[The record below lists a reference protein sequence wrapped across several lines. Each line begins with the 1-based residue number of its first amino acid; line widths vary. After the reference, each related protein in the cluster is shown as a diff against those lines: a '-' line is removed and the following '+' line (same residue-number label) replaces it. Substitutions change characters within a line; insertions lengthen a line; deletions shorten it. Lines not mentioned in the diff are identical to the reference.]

1 MNPEETRTL
10 IKSTENLNTS
20 FLGYR
25 ESQLGIEENIGL
37 TDNYRLTH
45 VLDTGPTG
53 YGKTPINVLENALL
67 RRGHENNTGVASL
80 SSGHS

>member
-25 ESQLGIEENIGL
+25 ESQLGIEEK
-37 TDNYRLTH
+37 TH
-45 VLDTGPTG
+45 R
-53 YGKTPINVLENALL
+53 I
-67 RRGHENNTGVASL
+67 R
-80 SSGHS
+80 

>member
-25 ESQLGIEENIGL
+25 ESQLGIEENIEL

-53 YGKTPINVLENALL
+53 YGKTQILVHTALQDSMK
-67 RRGHENNTGVASL
+67 GHGL
-80 SSGHS
+80 CIKI